1 MAYGRM
7 NQAAQPGDGVTRVLP
22 IIGPYDEF
30 AIQWGYGTHGDTPEA
45 EQAELTRL
53 AAASVN
59 DPLLRWGAGEDGVE
73 DRWAFDPRVL
83 RENVGAER
91 IEATRLGLR
100 KIGLGVDALPTEA
113 PQLVDFRA
121 TYDLAI
127 GQFDTFLSHGTT
139 RGSGFPAGRRST
151 DGGRVLE
158 AGDRGAR

>member
-1 MAYGRM
+1 
-7 NQAAQPGDGVTRVLP
+7 
-22 IIGPYDEF
+22 
-30 AIQWGYGTHGDTPEA
+30 
-45 EQAELTRL
+45 L

-83 RENVGAER
+83 MENVGAE

-100 KIGLGVDALPTEA
+100 KIGLGIDALPSEA

-127 GQFDTFLSHGTT
+127 GQFDTFLGSVLKLMGGQLTGMVNSPVLPAT
-139 RGSGFPAGRRST
+139 IARSLSLLRSNARRWPSCWMKARGWPTCF
-151 DGGRVLE
+151 
-158 AGDRGAR
+158 